1 MVFDGTQR
9 ADILTFT
16 VTEGIVKT
24 REYHFKITAINFV
37 GVSQF
42 SDVLTCLA
50 AVVPGVPQNVA
61 IVTSVLGAVTLS
73 WLAPADDGGS
83 PLTGYYIY
91 YKRTGIVSAW
101 V

>member
-1 MVFDGTQR
+1 
-9 ADILTFT
+9 
-16 VTEGIVKT
+16 
-24 REYHFKITAINFV
+24 
-37 GVSQF
+37 
-42 SDVLTCLA
+42 LA